1 MGIGQRLER
10 LGKVGGRV
18 LGFPHCLLANCSI
31 TSTRGLVQRT
41 GGQGQLGPR
50 WGWGC
55 VSRGI
60 NKDAI
65 KLVGCVLR
73 APEPLREV
81 TCRAQFCI
89 NSTFS
94 SHPEW
99 GPLLSACCHGPLPS
113 SSFLLLHPLTI
124 WTKPSL
130 FTKNKTNL
138 HRPRAKTRTKD
149 TMKRREGPPSSSW

>member
-55 VSRGI
+55 V
-60 NKDAI
+60 
-65 KLVGCVLR
+65 
-73 APEPLREV
+73 
-81 TCRAQFCI
+81 
-89 NSTFS
+89 
-94 SHPEW
+94 
-99 GPLLSACCHGPLPS
+99 
-113 SSFLLLHPLTI
+113 
-124 WTKPSL
+124 
-130 FTKNKTNL
+130 
-138 HRPRAKTRTKD
+138 
-149 TMKRREGPPSSSW
+149 KRH